1 LGILLNQLVQAWKHW
16 RDGTPLELLD
26 PTLRDSY
33 STKEFMKCLQIGLLC
48 VQEDPARRPTIA
60 SIVFMLNMSGTVT
73 CPSPQQPAY
82 CSGTHQNMPLE
93 SVNETPMTDVSP
105 R

>member
-1 LGILLNQLVQAWKHW
+1 LGTLLNQLVQAWKHW
-16 RDGTPLELLD
+16 RDGMPLELLD
-26 PTLRDSY
+26 PNLRDSY

-60 SIVFMLNMSGTVT
+60 SIVFMLNMSQSVT

-82 CSGTHQNMPLE
+82 CSGTYQIKPLD